1 MSTTTPTTETGTTT
15 ESRTE
20 TETGTETRPGT
31 GTDGPS
37 RPGTTGTG
45 RPDRWA
51 SETEE
56 VPNASPAA
64 PLSFAPF
71 CTRRLRNCIDRENAA
86 FPDAR

>member
-20 TETGTETRPGT
+20 TGTETRKGT

-64 PLSFAPF
+64 PLSFDPF
-71 CTRRLRNCIDRENAA
+71 CTHRLRNCIDRANAA
-86 FPDAR
+86 LQDAR